1 MQHCCGIRALSS
13 SFCSFKKSQT
23 FDTFDTQGGARNT
36 ASDHGDETSNT
47 CDAFYLLWDLR
58 DSSSKS
64 NDSFMVDVKKL
75 LPKILEL
82 RTVLARSIC
91 CIEIVISNES
101 RWKSKKL
108 EEVVDDVIQWMD
120 KSCEFGCIYVGIC
133 DSVGGAP
140 ALEAILDYSK
150 IIEDHNV
157 HSSLIKSKNKSKSK
171 SESDVIK
178 LRVVALSATDMLGHD
193 PSREP
198 DAVSGV
204 YQGEYI
210 HSRLCL
216 TALNNED
223 STTQNDKNITEAT
236 EKKFNDE
243 LTLSQWAESVGLQH
257 TKIPRDI
264 NGQRG
269 SNVGDMK
276 GDFCRSFISLIVVIS
291 VCIAAY
297 IFQLQSRTII

>member
-1 MQHCCGIRALSS
+1 
-13 SFCSFKKSQT
+13 
-23 FDTFDTQGGARNT
+23 
-36 ASDHGDETSNT
+36 
-47 CDAFYLLWDLR
+47 
-58 DSSSKS
+58 
-64 NDSFMVDVKKL
+64 MVDVKKL

-101 RWKSKKL
+101 SWKSREL
-108 EEVVDDVIQWMD
+108 EKVVDDVIKWMD
-120 KSCEFGCIYVGIC
+120 ESCEFGCIYVGIC

-150 IIEDHNV
+150 IIEDHNI
-157 HSSLIKSKNKSKSK
+157 HSSSINSKSKNKSKS
-171 SESDVIK
+171 ENEVIK
-178 LRVVALSATDMLGHD
+178 LRVIALSATDMLGHD

-210 HSRLCL
+210 HSRRSLI
-216 TALNNED
+216 ALNNED
-223 STTQNDKNITEAT
+223 STPQNKSVTEMTAS
-236 EKKFNDE
+236 KFSDE
-243 LTLSQWAESVGLQH
+243 FTISQWAESVGLQH

-276 GDFCRSFISLIVVIS
+276 GDFCRSSISLVVVIS

-297 IFQLQSRTII
+297 VFQLQSRTII

>member
-1 MQHCCGIRALSS
+1 
-13 SFCSFKKSQT
+13 
-23 FDTFDTQGGARNT
+23 
-36 ASDHGDETSNT
+36 
-47 CDAFYLLWDLR
+47 
-58 DSSSKS
+58 
-64 NDSFMVDVKKL
+64 MVDVKKL

-82 RTVLARSIC
+82 RAVLARSIC
-91 CIEIVISNES
+91 CIEIVISTES
-101 RWKSKKL
+101 SWKSKKL
-108 EEVVDDVIQWMD
+108 EKLVDDVIKWMD

-150 IIEDHNV
+150 IIEDHNI
-157 HSSLIKSKNKSKSK
+157 HSSSITNKSKNKSE
-171 SESDVIK
+171 SESEMIK

-216 TALNNED
+216 TALYNED
-223 STTQNDKNITEAT
+223 SYPKNDKTVTAPT
-236 EKKFNDE
+236 EKKFSDE

-276 GDFCRSFISLIVVIS
+276 GDFCRSSISLIVVIS

>member
-1 MQHCCGIRALSS
+1 M
-13 SFCSFKKSQT
+13 
-23 FDTFDTQGGARNT
+23 
-36 ASDHGDETSNT
+36 
-47 CDAFYLLWDLR
+47 
-58 DSSSKS
+58 
-64 NDSFMVDVKKL
+64 DVKKL

-91 CIEIVISNES
+91 CIEVVISNES
-101 RWKSKKL
+101 SWKSRKL
-108 EEVVDDVIQWMD
+108 EKVVDDVIKWMD

-150 IIEDHNV
+150 IIEDHNI
-157 HSSLIKSKNKSKSK
+157 HSSSIDSKSK
-171 SESDVIK
+171 SEMIK

-210 HSRLCL
+210 HSRRSLK
-216 TALNNED
+216 ALNNED
-223 STTQNDKNITEAT
+223 STPQNKNDITKVTAR
-236 EKKFNDE
+236 KFSDE
-243 LTLSQWAESVGLQH
+243 FTISQWAESVGLQH

-276 GDFCRSFISLIVVIS
+276 GDFCRSSISLVVVIS

-297 IFQLQSRTII
+297 ILQLQSRTII

>member
-1 MQHCCGIRALSS
+1 
-13 SFCSFKKSQT
+13 
-23 FDTFDTQGGARNT
+23 
-36 ASDHGDETSNT
+36 
-47 CDAFYLLWDLR
+47 
-58 DSSSKS
+58 
-64 NDSFMVDVKKL
+64 MVDVKKL

-101 RWKSKKL
+101 SWKSREL
-108 EEVVDDVIQWMD
+108 EKVVDDVIKWMD
-120 KSCEFGCIYVGIC
+120 ESCEFGCIYVGIC

-150 IIEDHNV
+150 IIEDHNI
-157 HSSLIKSKNKSKSK
+157 HSSSINSKSKNKSKSGN
-171 SESDVIK
+171 EVIK
-178 LRVVALSATDMLGHD
+178 LRVIALSATDMLGHD

-210 HSRLCL
+210 HSRRSLI
-216 TALNNED
+216 ALNNED
-223 STTQNDKNITEAT
+223 STPQNKSVTEMTAS
-236 EKKFNDE
+236 KFSDE
-243 LTLSQWAESVGLQH
+243 FTISQWAESVGLQH

-276 GDFCRSFISLIVVIS
+276 GDFCRSSISLVVVIS

-297 IFQLQSRTII
+297 VFQLQSRTII